1 MTPPHLPS
9 RGHFETVETMAPF
22 EPVAQLPPLAP
33 LDQRE
38 DRTEPAGHIAVIG
51 PIAAV
56 VLALTICTLVLDHP
70 GARAV
75 AAVLATLGLI
85 TAVVVLLMAKRPE
98 PGRHVARHAREHQ
111 D

>member
-1 MTPPHLPS
+1 MTLPHLPS

-22 EPVAQLPPLAP
+22 EPVAPFEPLEP
-33 LDQRE
+33 LEQRE
-38 DRTEPAGHIAVIG
+38 ERPDHADHIAVIG
-51 PIAAV
+51 PIATV

-70 GARAV
+70 AARVV

-85 TAVVVLLMAKRPE
+85 AAVVVLLMSKRPE
-98 PGRHVARHAREHQ
+98 RGRHVARHARPPQ